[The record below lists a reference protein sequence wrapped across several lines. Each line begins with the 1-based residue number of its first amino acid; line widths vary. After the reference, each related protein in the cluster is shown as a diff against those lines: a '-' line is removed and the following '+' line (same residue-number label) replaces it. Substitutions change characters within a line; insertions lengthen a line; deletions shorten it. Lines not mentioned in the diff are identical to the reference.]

1 MMSSARP
8 NNSDFFFNCNSNE
21 ATVEHP
27 IVNISHPDPYESLKP
42 KDIKASI
49 THKTETSS
57 KVVSDIMNMTGSSS
71 NFHFPC
77 MVPSMIM
84 PTIKIGPYDIVEL
97 RAISS
102 HAVKRNREALR
113 IVAVAAG
120 ENLYNLYRV
129 LMASLCQREDRARLV
144 FHAWILPDGSL
155 YGNGSRG
162 RESNVVLKFLKND
175 REVYLNHLPIY
186 IGYQFQLVFGKCVY
200 QVIVQDLL
208 IGMNDEQDLIW
219 TPRVCEGSYGEA
231 VPFDLCY
238 SPHLFRSRTPEKQK
252 PRISEKCLEKEN
264 SVQGNRT
271 SSVENV
277 LSPREERNNEKRS
290 QSLSPNRDE
299 LPSLRPRYKTNKYLS
314 GKELDDINKNL
325 SRMRFIRQYS
335 QIKPLL
341 RKNRPEDYIP
351 DEEKRKQCFRM
362 TARLFFFVL
371 WSRYSFAVST
381 DNVVPLPFGN
391 QESLNTSR
399 SLDNIQQNSYTKS
412 LAEEKQYNKR
422 NEDQIKHTSS
432 IESQTK
438 NEGFVEENEPDPCK
452 FKNTIKEE
460 GSLQGE
466 STCSPFPSF
475 FPANTSF
482 PLSERILTSCADK
495 FKAIFDT
502 CPTEQLTTPFHC
514 LNYQPQQTTMR
525 GCYPRCRV
533 SKRNT
538 VCFSDSPNTQSSL
551 SETL

>member
-8 NNSDFFFNCNSNE
+8 NNSDFFFNCNNNE

-27 IVNISHPDPYESLKP
+27 IVNISHPDPYEKLKP
-42 KDIKASI
+42 KDINTPI

-57 KVVSDIMNMTGSSS
+57 KVVSDIVNMTGSPSYSS
-71 NFHFPC
+71 FPC
-77 MVPSMIM
+77 MIPSLII

-162 RESNVVLKFLKND
+162 RESNIVFKFLKND

-186 IGYQFQLVFGKCVY
+186 IGYQLQLVFGKCVY

-252 PRISEKCLEKEN
+252 PRISDKGAEKEN
-264 SVQGNRT
+264 VVQGTRGD
-271 SSVENV
+271 SVENS
-277 LSPREERNNEKRS
+277 LDDEIEKNHEKRCE
-290 QSLSPNRDE
+290 SLSPNRDDV
-299 LPSLRPRYKTNKYLS
+299 SCLRPRYKTNKYLS

-351 DEEKRKQCFRM
+351 DEEKRKECFRM

-381 DNVVPLPFGN
+381 ENVVSMPFVN
-391 QESLNTSR
+391 QEGLNTSR
-399 SLDNIQQNSYTKS
+399 SLNNIQDNAYGKS
-412 LAEEKQYNKR
+412 LSEKQHL
-422 NEDQIKHTSS
+422 D
-432 IESQTK
+432 K
-438 NEGFVEENEPDPCK
+438 NEVEMEATLSMGSESKDEGLVKEREPDFCQIQNGIKKKNCVQDNSSCLPC
-452 FKNTIKEE
+452 
-460 GSLQGE
+460 
-466 STCSPFPSF
+466 PSF
-475 FPANTSF
+475 TPENNTFS
-482 PLSERILTSCADK
+482 LSERTLGARADK
-495 FKAIFDT
+495 LKSIFDT
-502 CPTEQLTTPFHC
+502 SSTEHLTAPFHC
-514 LNYQPQQTTMR
+514 LNYQPQQNTVR

-538 VCFSDSPNTQSSL
+538 VCLSDSPNSPSSL
-551 SETL
+551 SDTL